1 MKKSKI
7 IMVFILVAVLAVLII
22 VISNNKK
29 DKTSEKTNDKVV
41 KRTNTESSESSKSSE
56 SASDQESSA
65 GNKEESSASSSG
77 EKKDDVIYAYKG
89 TFEGKEITSKYKIVS
104 DIDDFEKDTLEHVEI
119 PKEVDE
125 VTVKYEYIKTQNGR
139 ELIGNAIEFTDGSLT
154 LRWKKE
160 SNNKYTEDCC
170 YVVPAE
176 YNGKKI
182 YSVNYIQVDEAKEIY
197 LEDGIQ
203 SIDSIYSES
212 AESIYI
218 PSSVHSVACSD
229 GIRGNNITKIVFG
242 ENSETIFAFPIKC
255 CPKLEE
261 VTLPDTIKYF
271 EFDMFSACIG
281 LKRVKLPSKLEYI
294 GHGSFFNCKALEELD
309 IPDSVNYIED
319 SFRMCPNLTLIVGKD
334 SYAQKYAEENNIK
347 YRIRE

>member
-41 KRTNTESSESSKSSE
+41 KRTNTESSESSE
-56 SASDQESSA
+56 SASDQESPT
-65 GNKEESSASSSG
+65 GNKEESSASSSD

-125 VTVKYEYIKTQNGR
+125 VEYKFEHLKTQDGR

-160 SNNKYTEDCC
+160 STNKYTDDCC
-170 YVVPAE
+170 YIVPAE
-176 YNGKKI
+176 NKGIKV
-182 YSVNYIQVDEAKEIY
+182 YSVDFIFMDAAKEIY

-203 SIDSIYSES
+203 TIGGIYSEN
-212 AESIYI
+212 AESVYI
-218 PSSVHSVACSD
+218 PSSVHGTFWAD
-229 GIRGNNITKIVFG
+229 GIKGSNITKIVFG
-242 ENSETIFAFPIKC
+242 EKSETIFAIPIQS

-271 EFDMFSACIG
+271 IGDMFSACPG

-294 GHGSFFNCKALEELD
+294 GKGSFFNCKALEELD

-334 SYAQKYAEENNIK
+334 SYAQKYAEDNNIK